1 MRIEIELPDWVDERH
16 IYIMAGVELAAYKE
30 AQETT
35 WHVKTKRCVQCG
47 RCCLN
52 LPKGQYILD
61 ENGDCINLIFDG
73 KDKRLCKL
81 GAMRPLPCCEGD
93 PVKGNWGKDFCSIRY
108 DNEE

>member
-61 ENGDCINLIFDG
+61 ENGDCINLIFE
-73 KDKRLCKL
+73 KHANFHTK
-81 GAMRPLPCCEGD
+81 ARPALKIAPRSRH
-93 PVKGNWGKDFCSIRY
+93 VH
-108 DNEE
+108 